1 MHPPGACWPALILG
15 RISSWLRHLREEA
28 AKHRQLCRLLRVPV
42 EGGWQMGLLIFMPP
56 FHTLCTSRVHEA
68 CTWQAWPSTGT
79 RSRRAGS
86 EPPGREDDRGSLEAG
101 RTQGI
106 DKLKC
111 EQMSRRKM
119 DGKSEMEAG
128 RRQEGCG
135 FSWIP
140 AQCSQK
146 IPTPGWRPFLPCPHG
161 SLFLPLSPL
170 LSRLCLFFT
179 AIDFHDELQSNAAFQ
194 RFYFYLHIWSH

>member
-119 DGKSEMEAG
+119 DGKSEMGG
-128 RRQEGCG
+128 REETGGMRLQLDPSTVLSED
-135 FSWIP
+135 
-140 AQCSQK
+140 
-146 IPTPGWRPFLPCPHG
+146 PHPWLAAVP
-161 SLFLPLSPL
+161 SLSPWLSLPPSLPTSKPSLSL
-170 LSRLCLFFT
+170 LHS
-179 AIDFHDELQSNAAFQ
+179 
-194 RFYFYLHIWSH
+194 Y